1 MTEVKC
7 LLGSNETEVEGKVE
21 DWLGA
26 QMTYSGVLSGLNHAT
41 GRLIVNVSSREIE
54 DELIESD
61 LCIFTRGDFMA
72 PVDGCHCITHYP
84 LLV

>member
-1 MTEVKC
+1 MTEVRC

-26 QMTYSGVLSGLNHAT
+26 QMTYSGVLSGVNHAT

-61 LCIFTRGDFMA
+61 LCILFRL
-72 PVDGCHCITHYP
+72 C
-84 LLV
+84 LVRYIAGGNLKLKWDWWS